1 MGIEGNLLN
10 VSSSVLVG
18 SELNL
23 LEQQFPQSQLDL
35 QNTTE
40 VLISQFI
47 VWPRLLDDVY
57 LSLIP
62 QSEQV
67 FIIFIPE
74 GLKSDSKAGLS
85 LLNPCF
91 SPGWLY

>member
-47 VWPRLLDDVY
+47 V
-57 LSLIP
+57 
-62 QSEQV
+62 
-67 FIIFIPE
+67 
-74 GLKSDSKAGLS
+74 
-85 LLNPCF
+85 
-91 SPGWLY
+91 